1 MNRICSRILLGVGCL
16 SAYACGR
23 TVPAEREVA
32 VVPQPAAVECG
43 DGTFRLTGDTPV
55 RMVGGAESGCPH
67 GVGGR
72 CPGRGRGAALWT
84 ETFRRDGDA
93 SIPGAVNIGR
103 ADTLPQ
109 EAYRL
114 TVADDRIEILA
125 GGPEGAFHAV
135 QTLRQLL
142 PAAAFGEDGL
152 RAVELPAVRIDDRPA
167 LAYRGLMLD
176 VARHFFTVDE
186 VKRTLDLMALHK
198 MNVFHWHLTDDQG
211 WRIEIR
217 KYPELTRVGS
227 VRKRTLIGKDPGGE
241 YDESCRYDETPYGG
255 FYTQEEIREVVDYA
269 ARRFITVIPEIEF
282 PGHAVAALA
291 SYPWLSCTGEQY
303 EVRQTWD
310 IDDRV
315 FCPGRE
321 ETFEFIEGVLDEVIG
336 LFPSKYIH
344 IGGDEC
350 PTKMWEQCPRC
361 RARMRVEGLARP
373 RQLQGYATVRVERF
387 LQRHGREL
395 IGWDEVLDG
404 GVSPTAIVM
413 SWRGTEGGIRAARQG
428 NRVIMAPTTHCYFD
442 YYQTDDTAREPL
454 AWGGY
459 LSLGQVY
466 AFDPAEGLSSDE
478 RQFLLGVQA
487 NLWTEYI
494 PDFDQAQYMLLPR
507 LGALA
512 EVGWG
517 TATDDYEGFVRRMC
531 RLTGLYDACGYR
543 YARHAFAD

>member
-23 TVPAEREVA
+23 TVPAEHEVA

-55 RMVGGAESGCPH
+55 RMVGGAESDARMEWVADALDEVVEPLFGRKLS
-67 GVGGR
+67 VG
-72 CPGRGRGAALWT
+72 T
-84 ETFRRDGDA
+84 GDA
-93 SIPGAVNIGR
+93 SVPGAVNIGR

-361 RARMRVEGLARP
+361 RARMRAEGLTRP

-459 LSLGQVY
+459 LPLGQVY
-466 AFDPAEGLSSDE
+466 AFDPAEGLSSDK

-517 TATDDYEGFVRRMC
+517 TATDDYEGFVRRLR

>member
-23 TVPAEREVA
+23 TVPAEREAA

-55 RMVGGAESGCPH
+55 RMVGGAESDARMEWVADALDEVVEPLFGRKLS
-67 GVGGR
+67 VG
-72 CPGRGRGAALWT
+72 T
-84 ETFRRDGDA
+84 GDA
-93 SIPGAVNIGR
+93 SVPGAVNIGR

-186 VKRTLDLMALHK
+186 VKRTLDLMAMHK

-361 RARMRVEGLARP
+361 RARMRVEGLTRP

-459 LSLGQVY
+459 LPLGQVY

-517 TATDDYEGFVRRMC
+517 TATDDYEGFVRRMR

>member
-23 TVPAEREVA
+23 TVPAEHEVA

-55 RMVGGAESGCPH
+55 RMVGGAESDARMEWVADALDEVVEPLFGRKLS
-67 GVGGR
+67 VGTGN
-72 CPGRGRGAALWT
+72 
-84 ETFRRDGDA
+84 A
-93 SIPGAVNIGR
+93 SVPGAVNIGR

-186 VKRTLDLMALHK
+186 VKRTLDLMAMHK

-321 ETFEFIEGVLDEVIG
+321 ETFGFIEGVLDEVIG

-361 RARMRVEGLARP
+361 RARMRAEGLTRP

-395 IGWDEVLDG
+395 IGWERC
-404 GVSPTAIVM
+404 STAG
-413 SWRGTEGGIRAARQG
+413 SRRRPSSCRGAGPKAASVPPVRAIA
-428 NRVIMAPTTHCYFD
+428 
-442 YYQTDDTAREPL
+442 
-454 AWGGY
+454 
-459 LSLGQVY
+459 
-466 AFDPAEGLSSDE
+466 
-478 RQFLLGVQA
+478 
-487 NLWTEYI
+487 
-494 PDFDQAQYMLLPR
+494 
-507 LGALA
+507 
-512 EVGWG
+512 
-517 TATDDYEGFVRRMC
+517 
-531 RLTGLYDACGYR
+531 
-543 YARHAFAD
+543 

>member
-23 TVPAEREVA
+23 TVPAEHEVA

-55 RMVGGAESGCPH
+55 RMVGGAESDARMEWVADALDEVVEPLFGRKLS
-67 GVGGR
+67 VGTGS
-72 CPGRGRGAALWT
+72 
-84 ETFRRDGDA
+84 A
-93 SIPGAVNIGR
+93 SVPGAVNIGR

-186 VKRTLDLMALHK
+186 VKRTLDLMAMHK

-321 ETFEFIEGVLDEVIG
+321 ETFGFIEGVLDEVIG

-361 RARMRVEGLARP
+361 RARMRAEGLTRP

-459 LSLGQVY
+459 LPLGQVY

-494 PDFDQAQYMLLPR
+494 PDFNQAQYMLLPR

-517 TATDDYEGFVRRMC
+517 TATDDYEGFVRRMR

>member
-1 MNRICSRILLGVGCL
+1 M
-16 SAYACGR
+16 
-23 TVPAEREVA
+23 
-32 VVPQPAAVECG
+32 
-43 DGTFRLTGDTPV
+43 
-55 RMVGGAESGCPH
+55 
-67 GVGGR
+67 
-72 CPGRGRGAALWT
+72 
-84 ETFRRDGDA
+84 
-93 SIPGAVNIGR
+93 
-103 ADTLPQ
+103 
-109 EAYRL
+109 
-114 TVADDRIEILA
+114 
-125 GGPEGAFHAV
+125 

-152 RAVELPAVRIDDRPA
+152 RAVELPAVGIDDRPA

-186 VKRTLDLMALHK
+186 VKRTLDLMAMHK

-361 RARMRVEGLARP
+361 RARMRAEGLTRP

-395 IGWDEVLDG
+395 IGWERC
-404 GVSPTAIVM
+404 STAGFRRRP
-413 SWRGTEGGIRAARQG
+413 SLCRGAEPKAASVPPVRA
-428 NRVIMAPTTHCYFD
+428 
-442 YYQTDDTAREPL
+442 TA
-454 AWGGY
+454 
-459 LSLGQVY
+459 
-466 AFDPAEGLSSDE
+466 
-478 RQFLLGVQA
+478 
-487 NLWTEYI
+487 
-494 PDFDQAQYMLLPR
+494 
-507 LGALA
+507 
-512 EVGWG
+512 
-517 TATDDYEGFVRRMC
+517 
-531 RLTGLYDACGYR
+531 
-543 YARHAFAD
+543 

>member
-23 TVPAEREVA
+23 TIPAEHEVA

-55 RMVGGAESGCPH
+55 RMVGGAESDARMEWVADALDEVVEPLFGRKLS
-67 GVGGR
+67 VG
-72 CPGRGRGAALWT
+72 T
-84 ETFRRDGDA
+84 GDA
-93 SIPGAVNIGR
+93 SVPGAVNIGR

-114 TVADDRIEILA
+114 TVTDDRIEILA

-186 VKRTLDLMALHK
+186 VKRTLDLMAMHK

-361 RARMRVEGLARP
+361 RARMRVEGLTRP

-404 GVSPTAIVM
+404 GGSPTAIVM

-459 LSLGQVY
+459 LPLGQVY

-517 TATDDYEGFVRRMC
+517 TATDDYEGFVRRMR

>member
-16 SAYACGR
+16 SAYACGQ

-32 VVPQPAAVECG
+32 VVPQPVAVECG
-43 DGTFRLTGDTPV
+43 DGTFRLTGDMPV
-55 RMVGGAESGCPH
+55 RMVGGAESDARMEWVADALDEVVEPLFGRKLS
-67 GVGGR
+67 VG
-72 CPGRGRGAALWT
+72 T
-84 ETFRRDGDA
+84 GDA

-361 RARMRVEGLARP
+361 RARMRAEGLTRP

-459 LSLGQVY
+459 LPLGQVY

-517 TATDDYEGFVRRMC
+517 TATDDYEGFVRRMR

>member
-1 MNRICSRILLGVGCL
+1 M
-16 SAYACGR
+16 
-23 TVPAEREVA
+23 
-32 VVPQPAAVECG
+32 
-43 DGTFRLTGDTPV
+43 
-55 RMVGGAESGCPH
+55 
-67 GVGGR
+67 
-72 CPGRGRGAALWT
+72 
-84 ETFRRDGDA
+84 
-93 SIPGAVNIGR
+93 
-103 ADTLPQ
+103 
-109 EAYRL
+109 
-114 TVADDRIEILA
+114 
-125 GGPEGAFHAV
+125 
-135 QTLRQLL
+135 
-142 PAAAFGEDGL
+142 
-152 RAVELPAVRIDDRPA
+152 
-167 LAYRGLMLD
+167 
-176 VARHFFTVDE
+176 
-186 VKRTLDLMALHK
+186 
-198 MNVFHWHLTDDQG
+198 
-211 WRIEIR
+211 
-217 KYPELTRVGS
+217 
-227 VRKRTLIGKDPGGE
+227 
-241 YDESCRYDETPYGG
+241 
-255 FYTQEEIREVVDYA
+255 VDYA

-361 RARMRVEGLARP
+361 RARMRAEGLTRP

-459 LSLGQVY
+459 LPLGQVY

-517 TATDDYEGFVRRMC
+517 TATDDYEGFVRRMR

>member
-23 TVPAEREVA
+23 TVPAEHEVA

-55 RMVGGAESGCPH
+55 RMVGGAESDARMEWVADALDEVVEPLFGRKLS
-67 GVGGR
+67 VG
-72 CPGRGRGAALWT
+72 T
-84 ETFRRDGDA
+84 GDA
-93 SIPGAVNIGR
+93 SVPGAVNIGR

-361 RARMRVEGLARP
+361 RARMRAEGLTRP

-395 IGWDEVLDG
+395 IGWERC
-404 GVSPTAIVM
+404 STAG
-413 SWRGTEGGIRAARQG
+413 SRRRPSSCRGAGPKAASVPPVRAIA
-428 NRVIMAPTTHCYFD
+428 
-442 YYQTDDTAREPL
+442 
-454 AWGGY
+454 
-459 LSLGQVY
+459 
-466 AFDPAEGLSSDE
+466 
-478 RQFLLGVQA
+478 
-487 NLWTEYI
+487 
-494 PDFDQAQYMLLPR
+494 
-507 LGALA
+507 
-512 EVGWG
+512 
-517 TATDDYEGFVRRMC
+517 
-531 RLTGLYDACGYR
+531 
-543 YARHAFAD
+543 

>member
-32 VVPQPAAVECG
+32 VVPRPAAVECG
-43 DGTFRLTGDTPV
+43 DGTFRLTGGTPV
-55 RMVGGAESGCPH
+55 RMVGGAESDARMEWVADALGEVVEPLF
-67 GVGGR
+67 GR
-72 CPGRGRGAALWT
+72 RLSIGT
-84 ETFRRDGDA
+84 GDA
-93 SIPGAVNIGR
+93 SVPGAVNIGR

-152 RAVELPAVRIDDRPA
+152 RAVELPAVRIDDCPA

-186 VKRTLDLMALHK
+186 VKRTLDLMAMHK

-227 VRKRTLIGKDPGGE
+227 VRKRTLVGKDPGGE
-241 YDESCRYDETPYGG
+241 YDGSCRYDETPYGG

-321 ETFEFIEGVLDEVIG
+321 ETFGFIEGVLDEVIG

-350 PTKMWEQCPRC
+350 PTKMWEQCPPLSGADAC
-361 RARMRVEGLARP
+361 RGVTRP

-459 LSLGQVY
+459 LPLGQVY
-466 AFDPAEGLSSDE
+466 AFDPAEGLSSGE

-494 PDFDQAQYMLLPR
+494 PRFRPGAVHAAAAAGGLLPR
-507 LGALA
+507 SDGALRRTIT
-512 EVGWG
+512 
-517 TATDDYEGFVRRMC
+517 TA
-531 RLTGLYDACGYR
+531 L
-543 YARHAFAD
+543 

>member
-1 MNRICSRILLGVGCL
+1 MPV
-16 SAYACGR
+16 AGR
-23 TVPAEREVA
+23 FAAEREVA

-55 RMVGGAESGCPH
+55 RMVGGAESDARMEWVADALDEVVEPLFGRKLS
-67 GVGGR
+67 VG
-72 CPGRGRGAALWT
+72 T
-84 ETFRRDGDA
+84 GDA

-142 PAAAFGEDGL
+142 PAAAFEEDGL

-186 VKRTLDLMALHK
+186 VKRTLDLMAMHK

-350 PTKMWEQCPRC
+350 PTKMWELCPRC
-361 RARMRVEGLARP
+361 RARMRVEGLTRP

-459 LSLGQVY
+459 LPLGQVY

-517 TATDDYEGFVRRMC
+517 TATDDYEGFVRRMR